1 MHVPSIL
8 RRSRRGR
15 AAAAGLAATLVG
27 ALAAAALAGC
37 GSSSASSSSSLRLG
51 YFPNLTHAGAIYGVA
66 QGTFQQ
72 ALGPVKLEAS
82 KTFNAGPAAV
92 EALFANQ
99 IDATFIGPNP
109 AVNAY
114 IKSKGAAVRIVAGAT
129 SGGASLVVKPGITTV
144 ADLKGKKIATPQLG
158 NTQDVALR
166 YYLKQHG
173 LSTTTAGGGDVSVV
187 PQDNSQT
194 IDTFE
199 QGRIDGAWVPE
210 PYAARL
216 VTEGGG
222 HVLVDERTLWPDGRF
237 ATTVLLVRTDYL
249 RANPQAVQ
257 NLIRG
262 EINANKAMAANPQQA
277 QQVVNG
283 RIRQLTGKGLKPAAL
298 AAAWKTMTFTEDP
311 IPSSVLVSAQH
322 AQDVGL
328 LDLSGMQFSDLQGLF
343 DLTQLNAVLKA
354 SGQPEVSAS

>member
-1 MHVPSIL
+1 MYFRSIL
-8 RRSRRGR
+8 RRPSGGRRV
-15 AAAAGLAATLVG
+15 AAGLAVTLLG
-27 ALAAAALAGC
+27 ALALTGC
-37 GSSSASSSSSLRLG
+37 GSSGESSSSSLRLA
-51 YFPNLTHAGAIYGVA
+51 YFPNLTHASAIYGVS
-66 QGTFQQ
+66 QGTLQQ
-72 ALGPVKLEAS
+72 ALGSVKLDAS

-114 IKSKGAAVRIVAGAT
+114 IKSKGDAVRIVAGAT
-129 SGGASLVVKPGITTV
+129 SGGAALVVKPGIDT
-144 ADLKGKKIATPQLG
+144 AAELKGKKIATPQLG

-173 LSTTTAGGGDVSVV
+173 LSTTTTGGGDVSVV

-194 IDTFE
+194 IDTFA
-199 QGRIDGAWVPE
+199 QGQIDGAWVPE

-249 RANPQAVQ
+249 NANRQAVQ
-257 NLIRG
+257 NLIQG
-262 EINANKAMAANPQQA
+262 EINANAAMAADPQKA
-277 QQVVNG
+277 QQIVNDQ
-283 RIRQLTGKGLKPAAL
+283 IQKITGKGLKPAAL
-298 AAAWKTMTFTEDP
+298 AAAWKTMTFTENP
-311 IPSSVLVSAQH
+311 IPSSVLASAQH

-328 LDLSGMQFSDLQGLF
+328 LDLNGMQLSDLKGLF
-343 DLTQLNAVLKA
+343 DLAQLNAVLKA
-354 SGQPEVSAS
+354 SGQPEVSAA

>member
-1 MHVPSIL
+1 MHIRSIL
-8 RRSRRGR
+8 RRPTGGR
-15 AAAAGLAATLVG
+15 AVAAGVAATLVG
-27 ALAAAALAGC
+27 ALTLTAC
-37 GSSSASSSSSLRLG
+37 GSSGASSSSSLRLG
-51 YFPNLTHAGAIYGVA
+51 YFPNLTHASAIYGVS

-72 ALGPVKLEAS
+72 ALGSVTLDAS

-114 IKSKGAAVRIVAGAT
+114 IKSKGEAVRIVAGAT
-129 SGGASLVVKPGITTV
+129 SGGASLVVKPGIDTA
-144 ADLKGKKIATPQLG
+144 ADLKGKKLATPQLG

-166 YYLKQHG
+166 YWLKQHG
-173 LSTTTAGGGDVSVV
+173 LSTTTTGGGDVSIV

-194 IDTFE
+194 IDTFQ
-199 QGRIDGAWVPE
+199 QGQIDGAWVPE

-216 VTEGGG
+216 VTEGGA

-249 RANPQAVQ
+249 NASPQTVQ
-257 NLIRG
+257 NLIQG
-262 EINANKAMAANPQQA
+262 EISANKAMAADPQKA
-277 QQVVNG
+277 QQVVNDEVQK
-283 RIRQLTGKGLKPAAL
+283 ITGKGLKPAAL
-298 AAAWKTMTFTEDP
+298 AAAWKTVTFTENP
-311 IPSSVLVSAQH
+311 IPSSVLASAQH

-328 LDLSGMQFSDLQGLF
+328 LELNGMAFSDLKGLF